1 MVSTVK
7 YVIPFFLADFLNQ
20 NKGVKMVVD
29 VTDKEKVL
37 ASLVRNEMDFALVS
51 VLPQHLK
58 TDKIDLMQPTLF
70 LIGNH
75 IHCFKKC
82 RV

>member
-1 MVSTVK
+1 M
-7 YVIPFFLADFLNQ
+7 
-20 NKGVKMVVD
+20 VD

-51 VLPQHLK
+51 VLPRHLK

-75 IHCFKKC
+75 IHCFEKC